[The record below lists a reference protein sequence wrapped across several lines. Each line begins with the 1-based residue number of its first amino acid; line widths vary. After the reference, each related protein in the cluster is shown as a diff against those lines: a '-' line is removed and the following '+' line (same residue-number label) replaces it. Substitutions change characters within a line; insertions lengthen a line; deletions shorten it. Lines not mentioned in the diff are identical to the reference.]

1 MQPCG
6 IVQPQVLQP
15 QVGMLLHPQL
25 HGFVLPQPQV
35 RRQLQRQQLQR
46 QQLQPQPQVEPVEGF
61 VAVVLTPATAAVVLV
76 VELPLLRQQG
86 LQQDCPTKFGKMI
99 PPYTLQELHIA
110 EKPPKK
116 DVTEQGAP

>member
-1 MQPCG
+1 MQP
-6 IVQPQVLQP
+6 QPDV
-15 QVGMLLHPQL
+15 
-25 HGFVLPQPQV
+25 VLPQPQV
-35 RRQLQRQQLQR
+35 LVLTQPQVRRQLQR
-46 QQLQPQPQVEPVEGF
+46 QQLQPQPQVEPLEGF
-61 VAVVLTPATAAVVLV
+61 VAVVLTPATAAVVAA

>member
-1 MQPCG
+1 
-6 IVQPQVLQP
+6 
-15 QVGMLLHPQL
+15 MLT
-25 HGFVLPQPQV
+25 QPQV

-61 VAVVLTPATAAVVLV
+61 VAVVLTPATAAVVAA
-76 VELPLLRQQG
+76 VELPVLALRQQG
-86 LQQDCPTKFGKMI
+86 LQQDCPIKFGKMI

-116 DVTEQGAP
+116 RCHGA

>member
-1 MQPCG
+1 MQPQPD
-6 IVQPQVLQP
+6 VVLPQPQVL
-15 QVGMLLHPQL
+15 
-25 HGFVLPQPQV
+25 VLTQPQV

-61 VAVVLTPATAAVVLV
+61 VAVVLTPATAAVVV
-76 VELPLLRQQG
+76 AVELPLLRQQG

-116 DVTEQGAP
+116 DVTELDAP

>member
-1 MQPCG
+1 MQP
-6 IVQPQVLQP
+6 QPDV
-15 QVGMLLHPQL
+15 
-25 HGFVLPQPQV
+25 VLPQPQV
-35 RRQLQRQQLQR
+35 LVLTQPQVRRQLQR

-116 DVTEQGAP
+116 KMSRSKALHDIL

>member
-6 IVQPQVLQP
+6 IAQPQELQPQVL
-15 QVGMLLHPQL
+15 
-25 HGFVLPQPQV
+25 VLPQPQV

>member
-1 MQPCG
+1 MQPQPDD
-6 IVQPQVLQP
+6 VPQPQALVLT
-15 QVGMLLHPQL
+15 
-25 HGFVLPQPQV
+25 QPQV
-35 RRQLQRQQLQR
+35 RRQLQRQQV
-46 QQLQPQPQVEPVEGF
+46 QPQPQVEPVEGF

-116 DVTEQGAP
+116 RCHGA

>member
-1 MQPCG
+1 MP
-6 IVQPQVLQP
+6 QPQALVLT
-15 QVGMLLHPQL
+15 
-25 HGFVLPQPQV
+25 QPQV
-35 RRQLQRQQLQR
+35 RRQLQR

-61 VAVVLTPATAAVVLV
+61 VAVVLTPATAAVVV
-76 VELPLLRQQG
+76 VPEPLLRQQG

-116 DVTEQGAP
+116 DVTELDAP

>member
-1 MQPCG
+1 MQPQPDD
-6 IVQPQVLQP
+6 VPQPQALVLT
-15 QVGMLLHPQL
+15 
-25 HGFVLPQPQV
+25 QPQV
-35 RRQLQRQQLQR
+35 RRQLQR

-110 EKPPKK
+110 ESLQKK
-116 DVTEQGAP
+116 MSRSRMLHDIL

>member
-1 MQPCG
+1 MQPQPDD
-6 IVQPQVLQP
+6 VPQPQALVLT
-15 QVGMLLHPQL
+15 
-25 HGFVLPQPQV
+25 QPQV
-35 RRQLQRQQLQR
+35 RRQLQR

-116 DVTEQGAP
+116 DVTELDAP

>member
-6 IVQPQVLQP
+6 IAQPQVLQP
-15 QVGMLLHPQL
+15 QVL
-25 HGFVLPQPQV
+25 VLPQPQV

-46 QQLQPQPQVEPVEGF
+46 QQLQWQPQVEPVEGF

-110 EKPPKK
+110 ESLQKK
-116 DVTEQGAP
+116 DVTELDAP

>member
-1 MQPCG
+1 M
-6 IVQPQVLQP
+6 QPQVL
-15 QVGMLLHPQL
+15 
-25 HGFVLPQPQV
+25 VLPQPQV

-46 QQLQPQPQVEPVEGF
+46 QQLQPQPQPQVEPVEVF